1 MATTWRPKP
10 TPATAEHRSGKAK
23 FYFPDGFTP
32 PIPNPPELLL
42 PWEDR
47 PGGRNPSRRAVR
59 IFLYGGMLLLVRIF
73 LYGGMLLLGLT
84 LTLGLECRDHRGPAP
99 DADHPAAQ
107 PRPADPNVTP
117 ELDGAAGPTGRFG
130 PTVPRSSGL
139 PAWRRQAGPTAFRPA
154 CLAQTGRSHGPDSR
168 LLAAIAAVESGG
180 QDRMVGDQG
189 RSRGR
194 YQIQRAYWAEGCHFG
209 RVAWSYDRYVT
220 DPRRCEQVMR
230 WYWAAHAART
240 PQAKARVH
248 NGGPGGMHVGAT
260 VAYWARV
267 RSAM

>member
-1 MATTWRPKP
+1 
-10 TPATAEHRSGKAK
+10 
-23 FYFPDGFTP
+23 
-32 PIPNPPELLL
+32 
-42 PWEDR
+42 
-47 PGGRNPSRRAVR
+47 
-59 IFLYGGMLLLVRIF
+59 
-73 LYGGMLLLGLT
+73 
-84 LTLGLECRDHRGPAP
+84 
-99 DADHPAAQ
+99 
-107 PRPADPNVTP
+107 
-117 ELDGAAGPTGRFG
+117 
-130 PTVPRSSGL
+130 
-139 PAWRRQAGPTAFRPA
+139 
-154 CLAQTGRSHGPDSR
+154 
-168 LLAAIAAVESGG
+168 
-180 QDRMVGDQG
+180 MVGDQG